1 MHCIA
6 EPDSLCFYFEV
17 EDMSFNSEDVIVI
30 GIHSGAGTN
39 DYQRLHIYPFTTGSA
54 PANGSDLSPSS
65 IEYYDQGT
73 YSSSTGWSFHSA
85 AVPAGVRARVATAT
99 GAYLKW
105 SVEVKIPVG
114 APFNIPASDYFGMYV
129 DVARTDDIDHPTGP
143 ADAIVAIQWTWPP
156 ERIIGS
162 ADEDIYG
169 YVESGTP
176 APTLWGNASRAT
188 TIGNGVFIMSSDI
201 STNQDDPSKISLN
214 QDNIFTATPHNNS
227 ANASGTLT
235 TATDVKATFK
245 IANFGLPSP
254 SAWALIP
261 TGGPGVDLAT
271 VDPNPTAGADIPP
284 TGTVSLSAGPWHL
297 SVAEAATYAANLHQ
311 CVKVELSYTDAS
323 TVFFNS
329 YAYRNMDFVTTSSPF
344 ERTAQV
350 GTRGYKLAPKKDQ
363 HEFILMETAY
373 NTPPG
378 LAWKSKLTGF
388 TTQGKGSYL
397 LRVPHE
403 QDSRLSTT
411 ITPPAV
417 KIRSTFVSVPP
428 GTGGGRK
435 AFIRIPV
442 ESDQVVTL
450 IAEGSMQLRKS
461 EKGPLISGPN
471 GRDLTANDKE
481 RGTKGYLIPDQSVPQ
496 RMVGALVGTWDGF
509 KESFF
514 VVGQARSLK
523 VPKGASALSLAIN
536 DHTAGYE
543 QHGGKGFR
551 VQVVATP
558 LEKYFVSA
566 SSILSRDP
574 RAEYLP
580 IPVGANLPTW
590 IMRGYRSTGK
600 TIIINKTKFNA
611 LEYVGSFGYIVKSI
625 GE

>member
-1 MHCIA
+1 MKAQPGRRFLRYIVAASTLVLLVLLLSSSGCPPTTPVSPVAQDPNYRFFFRQVGATSPVVDGLMTGDGGWTGSSRFNFEDGGTVYAAFMHCIA
-6 EPDSLCFYFEV
+6 EPDSLSFYFEV

-39 DYQRLHIYPFTTGSA
+39 DYQRLHIYPFTTGAA
-54 PANGSDLSPSS
+54 PANGSNLSPAS

-73 YSSSTGWSFHSA
+73 YSSSTGWSFQST
-85 AVPAGVRARVATAT
+85 AVPAGVKAKVATAT

-162 ADEDIYG
+162 IDEDIYG

-271 VDPNPTAGADIPP
+271 VDPNPTAAADIPP

-297 SVAEAATYAANLHQ
+297 SVAEATTYAANLHK
-311 CVKVELSYTDAS
+311 CVKVELSSTDAS

-350 GTRGYKLAPKKDQ
+350 
-363 HEFILMETAY
+363 
-373 NTPPG
+373 
-378 LAWKSKLTGF
+378 
-388 TTQGKGSYL
+388 
-397 LRVPHE
+397 
-403 QDSRLSTT
+403 
-411 ITPPAV
+411 
-417 KIRSTFVSVPP
+417 
-428 GTGGGRK
+428 
-435 AFIRIPV
+435 
-442 ESDQVVTL
+442 
-450 IAEGSMQLRKS
+450 
-461 EKGPLISGPN
+461 
-471 GRDLTANDKE
+471 
-481 RGTKGYLIPDQSVPQ
+481 
-496 RMVGALVGTWDGF
+496 
-509 KESFF
+509 
-514 VVGQARSLK
+514 
-523 VPKGASALSLAIN
+523 
-536 DHTAGYE
+536 
-543 QHGGKGFR
+543 
-551 VQVVATP
+551 
-558 LEKYFVSA
+558 
-566 SSILSRDP
+566 
-574 RAEYLP
+574 
-580 IPVGANLPTW
+580 
-590 IMRGYRSTGK
+590 
-600 TIIINKTKFNA
+600 
-611 LEYVGSFGYIVKSI
+611 
-625 GE
+625 